1 MNKTFHVIEDE
12 AKFTKDML
20 ASGITQLGKANY
32 GQKGIYFQAFTS
44 LTTGLERIGKLCL
57 ILDYYILNNGK
68 FPEKEYVKDEIGHDL
83 EILFKKSNSI
93 ISNHKIS
100 FRFSKDVN
108 EVIHLKIL
116 SILSKFAK
124 GDRYSNINFLVKS
137 NFQSDPIKDWSE
149 NVDKIIFEKRVSKA
163 KKERIRENAKLA
175 DLMIGSFTMGR
186 HTDESRNAISDVES
200 VSYLT
205 DMTDS
210 IIKYRQLYVLQTIRY
225 WVEILRKLEH
235 KAMSLGNEDIP
246 FMSDIFAIFYN
257 PDIYF
262 KRRKTYEKN

>member
-124 GDRYSNINFLVKS
+124 GDRYANINFLVKS